1 MDPAREAAAEL
12 EDEPGDLAD
21 GDSGSR
27 EADVRDVELGGVDA
41 KGGDFDGDEGAEE
54 DTAVAA
60 EQPGGDESF
69 IRRGTASSGGEGG
82 EERAG
87 LASCWG
93 VPWFGL
99 SHTNVLS

>member
-1 MDPAREAAAEL
+1 MDPVREAAAES
-12 EDEPGDLAD
+12 EDEPGDFAD
-21 GDSGSR
+21 GDSASR
-27 EADVRDVELGGVDA
+27 EADVRDVELGGVDV

-54 DTAVAA
+54 DTAV

-82 EERAG
+82 EERTG
-87 LASCWG
+87 LAGCRG